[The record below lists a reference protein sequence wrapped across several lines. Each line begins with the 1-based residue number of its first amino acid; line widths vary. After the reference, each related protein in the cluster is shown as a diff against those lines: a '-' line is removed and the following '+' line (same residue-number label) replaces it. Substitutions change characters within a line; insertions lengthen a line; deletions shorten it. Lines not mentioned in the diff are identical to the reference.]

1 MPGLNAMTTSV
12 LLVDDHPIL
21 LQGCRRIL
29 EDIGV
34 ERVIEAQNI
43 TSGYRQFLRHIPD
56 MVVVDLSF
64 QGNGLAGLALV
75 ERIKRHNPQ
84 ARVLVLSMHS
94 DPVVVTRALNAGAT
108 GYVIKDTSTEELVKA
123 VNRVLKGLPYLS
135 DDLASKIAFARKEPL
150 ADLTP
155 RELQTLGLL
164 AEGKTYSSIADD
176 LNVSYKTVVNTC
188 WQLRQKL
195 AVKSLQELVR
205 TAVRLLAIN

>member
-1 MPGLNAMTTSV
+1 MTTSV
-12 LLVDDHPIL
+12 LIVDDHPIL

-34 ERVIEAQNI
+34 ERIFEAQNI
-43 TSGYRQFLRHIPD
+43 ATGYRQFLRHNPK
-56 MVVVDLSF
+56 MVLVDLSF

-75 ERIKRHNPQ
+75 ERIKRHNSQ
-84 ARVLVLSMHS
+84 ARILVLSMHS

-108 GYVIKDTSTEELVKA
+108 GSVIKDTSTEELVRA

-135 DDLASKIAFARKEPL
+135 DDLSSKIVFARKGPL
-150 ADLTP
+150 TDLTP

-164 AEGKTYSSIADD
+164 AEGKTYSSIAAH
-176 LNVSYKTVVNTC
+176 LNVSYKTVVNIC

-195 AVKSLQELVR
+195 AVRNLQELVS
-205 TAVRLLAIN
+205 TAVRLLAVN

>member
-1 MPGLNAMTTSV
+1 MTTSV

-43 TSGYRQFLRHIPD
+43 ASGYRQFLRHIPD

-84 ARVLVLSMHS
+84 AKVLVLSMHS

-108 GYVIKDTSTEELVKA
+108 GYVIKDTSTEELIKA

-205 TAVRLLAIN
+205 TAVRLLAVN

>member
-43 TSGYRQFLRHIPD
+43 ASGYRQFLRHIPD

-84 ARVLVLSMHS
+84 AKVLVLSMYS

-205 TAVRLLAIN
+205 TAVRLLAVN

>member
-1 MPGLNAMTTSV
+1 MTTSV
-12 LLVDDHPIL
+12 LIVDDHPIL

-34 ERVIEAQNI
+34 ERIFEAQNI
-43 TSGYRQFLRHIPD
+43 ATGYRQFLRHNPK
-56 MVVVDLSF
+56 MVLVDLSF

-75 ERIKRHNPQ
+75 ERIKRHNSQ
-84 ARVLVLSMHS
+84 ARILVLSMHS

-108 GYVIKDTSTEELVKA
+108 GYVIKDTSTEELVRA

-135 DDLASKIAFARKEPL
+135 DDLSSKIVFARKGPL
-150 ADLTP
+150 TDLTP

-164 AEGKTYSSIADD
+164 AEGKTYSSIAAH
-176 LNVSYKTVVNTC
+176 LNVSYKTVVNIC

-195 AVKSLQELVR
+195 AVRNLQELVS
-205 TAVRLLAIN
+205 TAVRLIAVN

>member
-12 LLVDDHPIL
+12 LIVDDHPIL
-21 LQGCRRIL
+21 LKGCRRIL

-43 TSGYRQFLRHIPD
+43 ATGYRQFLRHIPD

-84 ARVLVLSMHS
+84 ARILVLSMHS
-94 DPVVVTRALNAGAT
+94 DPVVVARALNAGAT
-108 GYVIKDTSTEELVKA
+108 GYVNKDTSPEELIKA

-205 TAVRLLAIN
+205 TAVRLLAVN